1 MAQTA
6 EELRLELRDKREAV
20 GRDLEEIGDKV
31 SPKRIAD
38 RAGSRV
44 KNAAISVKDKV
55 MGSAEDAAD
64 SASDVAGRAS
74 SRVGDLKDRVG
85 ETPELIRTK
94 TEGNPI
100 AAGLIAFGFGLLAAS
115 LIPSSDKEKELVERA
130 EDQLQQVAATAGD
143 MAGTVKEEL
152 QESGQSV
159 VADLRESAEQHV
171 QNVKEQASD
180 AAEQVTDHAKDQVA
194 DTAEQI
200 TSGDDTE
207 AFPAT
212 TPSTAAQPVPHTATT
227 GAPGYVETM
236 GVPVDPESTTTRAFP
251 GA

>member
-38 RAGSRV
+38 RAGSKV
-44 KNAAISVKDKV
+44 KNAAVGVKDKV
-55 MGSAEDAAD
+55 MGSADEVAG
-64 SASDVAGRAS
+64 SASDVAGRAT

-85 ETPELIRTK
+85 ETPDMIRTK

-115 LIPSSDKEKELVERA
+115 LLPPSEKETELVDHA
-130 EDQLQQVAATAGD
+130 EDHLRQVAATAGD
-143 MAGTVKEEL
+143 MAGSVKDEL

-159 VADLRESAEQHV
+159 VADLRESAVEHV
-171 QNVKEQASD
+171 QNVKDEASGAAQQVAEHAKEQAVETAQQVRSD
-180 AAEQVTDHAKDQVA
+180 
-194 DTAEQI
+194 
-200 TSGDDTE
+200 DDTV
-207 AFPAT
+207 AYPVT
-212 TPSTAAQPVPHTATT
+212 TPSALDQPVAHTPTT
-227 GAPGYVETM
+227 GSPGYPTTM
-236 GVPVDPESTTTRAFP
+236 GVPVDPDPTAPQAFP